1 MQVNSRRWDA
11 ALFDVDGTLIDS
23 LEVIVEG
30 LGATYTRFLGLHV
43 PREEILALIGRP
55 LREQVGHFSP
65 LPLSEDQSREMVEFA
80 VQAFA
85 QRKAL
90 EHEFAPAVEALRA
103 CKYAGLKTA
112 VVTSKSQPEL
122 DLFLQEFSGA
132 ADLDAAVCASH
143 VVHPKPDPESAL
155 LACRLLGTLPERTV
169 MIGDS
174 VFDVRCARSAGC
186 FSVAAA
192 YGSASREALEAE
204 TPDVLAESPEALLEW
219 VGLILAQREP
229 AHA

>member
-1 MQVNSRRWDA
+1 MQGNSKRWDA
-11 ALFDVDGTLIDS
+11 VLFDVDGTLIDS

-30 LGATYTRFLGLHV
+30 LRETYRRFLDLHV
-43 PREEILALIGRP
+43 PREEILAVIGRP
-55 LREQVGHFSP
+55 LREQVGLFSP
-65 LPLSEDQSREMVEFA
+65 IPLSEDQSRKMVEYA

-85 QRKAL
+85 ERKAL
-90 EHEFAPAVEALRA
+90 EREFVPAVDALRA
-103 CKYAGLKTA
+103 CKAAGLKTA

-132 ADLDAAVCASH
+132 TALDAAVCASH

-174 VFDVRCARSAGC
+174 VFDVRCARSAKC
-186 FSVAAA
+186 YSVAAA

-204 TPDVLAESPEALLEW
+204 APDVLVESPEALLKW
-219 VGLILAQREP
+219 VGRSLVQREP